1 MFYLKPLAKPTPTCW
16 FSSVAVGHCKLDG
29 TVARLC
35 REANITGFRTNHSLC
50 ATAATRLYN
59 AGVDEQQVMEVTG
72 HRSLDG
78 VRAYK
83 HTSKKQKEA
92 VSDILNCVPSQ
103 TTSACGST
111 YNSSINIDVSDSS
124 ALVTAATSGYSCG
137 ANSMNTLQSS
147 STTFTSPFTFNFQSC
162 SVTMNII
169 SNK

>member
-1 MFYLKPLAKPTPTCW
+1 MLVLFRR
-16 FSSVAVGHCKLDG
+16 KLDG

-35 REANITGFRTNHSLC
+35 REANITGFRTNHSLR

-72 HRSLDG
+72 HHSLDG

-92 VSDILNCVPSQ
+92 VSDILNRVPSQ
-103 TTSACGST
+103 TTSACSST

-124 ALVTAATSGYSCG
+124 ALVTAATSGYS
-137 ANSMNTLQSS
+137 
-147 STTFTSPFTFNFQSC
+147 
-162 SVTMNII
+162 
-169 SNK
+169 

>member
-1 MFYLKPLAKPTPTCW
+1 
-16 FSSVAVGHCKLDG
+16 
-29 TVARLC
+29 
-35 REANITGFRTNHSLC
+35 
-50 ATAATRLYN
+50 
-59 AGVDEQQVMEVTG
+59 MEVTG

-92 VSDILNCVPSQ
+92 VSDILNRVPSQ

-111 YNSSINIDVSDSS
+111 YNSSIIIDVSDSS

-147 STTFTSPFTFNFQSC
+147 STTLTSPFTFNFQSC